1 MVLECPMHRLPQG
14 QIPYCKN
21 KILSNFE
28 KWDEK
33 YEEDERGP
41 LVAGIRECKDA
52 ELINLLINVQRLA
65 SGYEQIKELMDA
77 AEQKDVDEAMSDDE
91 DDDSDVVKK
100 IDEVKIVEYVNEN
113 FGFVTDEDKET
124 IIKQFKIIHK
134 KTPI

>member
-1 MVLECPMHRLPQG
+1 MPSIEIQSFFYDLIH
-14 QIPYCKN
+14 CKN

-52 ELINLLINVQRLA
+52 ELINLLINIQRLA

-77 AEQKDVDEAMSDDE
+77 AEQKDVDDAMIDDE
-91 DDDSDVVKK
+91 DDDD
-100 IDEVKIVEYVNEN
+100 D
-113 FGFVTDEDKET
+113 
-124 IIKQFKIIHK
+124 
-134 KTPI
+134 